1 MKKILLLLAFSGLV
15 LTACSQ
21 EDGATPSQESTN
33 QNENQPSDTTDNN
46 GNTEEPTEVSFT
58 SNAFFEPFDGKIE
71 HVHGMGYVGNQGVPF
86 FATHDGLKVVE
97 KGEWLKTK
105 KENNDYMGFNATDDG
120 FYSSGHPGTDSK
132 LPNPIGIMKSID
144 NGQTLQSLGFEA
156 EVDFHLMAVG
166 FTNHVIFA
174 KSPHK
179 NSVMKADAYY
189 VSEDDGASW
198 KEVEAKGIKG
208 EIIGLA
214 VHPTDKNLMAV
225 AGEDGV
231 YLSKDHGENYKL
243 LTKGQQ
249 GTSVFFT
256 EDHLFYGGYDGQPS
270 FFKRTLADEYEEEV
284 ALPEMKEDAVLY
296 AAVNPKN
303 EQEIT
308 IVSFNSDIYQ
318 TTDNGE
324 GWNLL
329 AKAGSIK

>member
-1 MKKILLLLAFSGLV
+1 MKKTLLLLAVSVLV

-21 EDGATPSQESTN
+21 EDEATPSQESTN
-33 QNENQPSDTTDNN
+33 QNESQPSDTEDNN
-46 GNTEEPTEVSFT
+46 SHAEETTGVSFA

-71 HVHGMGYVGNQGVPF
+71 HLHGMGYVGNQGVPF

-97 KGEWLKTK
+97 NGAWLKTK
-105 KENNDYMGFNATDDG
+105 EENNDYMGFNATDDG

-132 LPNPIGIMKSID
+132 LPNPIGIMKSVD

-166 FTNHVIFA
+166 FTNHMIFA

-179 NSVMKADAYY
+179 NSLMKADAFY

-198 KEVEAKGIKG
+198 KEVNAYGLKG

-214 VHPTDKNLMAV
+214 VHPTDKNIMAAAV
-225 AGEDGV
+225 EDGV
-231 YLSKDHGENYKL
+231 YLSKDRGENFEL

-256 EDHLFYGGYDGQPS
+256 EDHLFYGGYDGQAS
-270 FFKRTLADEYEEEV
+270 LIKRTLANEQEEEI
-284 ALPEMKEDAVLY
+284 ALPEMNEDAVLY

-303 EQEIT
+303 EHEIT

-318 TTDNGE
+318 TTDHGAN
-324 GWNLL
+324 WNRL
-329 AKAGSIK
+329 AKAGNID